1 MREIII
7 FVVLSSIMT
16 IALALAFWELGID
29 EFEFV
34 IDIPFIVFELVY
46 IITITFLILLKN
58 WARITYIIIH
68 IILTL
73 FILFIF
79 KMHYVLFYMYAVGS
93 DRFALPLLLIYVGH
107 GFFIFPPLLI
117 YFIISIICFLQS
129 DTAKLFKQ

>member
-1 MREIII
+1 M
-7 FVVLSSIMT
+7 VLSSIMT
-16 IALALAFWELGID
+16 IALALAFCEFGID

-46 IITITFLILLKN
+46 IITITFLILLRN

-68 IILTL
+68 IILALFIL

-79 KMHYVLFYMYAVGS
+79 TMPDVLLYMYAVGS
-93 DRFALPLLLIYVGH
+93 DRFALPFLLIYFGH
-107 GFFIFPPLLI
+107 GFYIFPPLLI

-129 DTAKLFKQ
+129 NTAKLFKQ

>member
-16 IALALAFWELGID
+16 IALALVFWGSGIN

-79 KMHYVLFYMYAVGS
+79 KMPYVLFYMYAVGS